1 MNDAMD
7 SAEQKVMASVLT
19 LASVSRLSRSQFP
32 RLRAGRVDGE
42 LLHDVAP
49 LVVAHALGQSG
60 ANLRGRHT
68 LRRSEQGGNGGAMLQ

>member
-1 MNDAMD
+1 MD
-7 SAEQKVMASVLT
+7 SAEQKVMASALT
-19 LASVSRLSRSQFP
+19 QVSISGLSRSQFP

-49 LVVAHALGQSG
+49 LVVAHALRQGR
-60 ANLRGRHT
+60 ANLRSRHT